1 MDMQVVEQYVEFC
14 SFEFPQLTPLPDI
27 SQKRDSP
34 EPKLPEMHI
43 DELRRAIR
51 KNQVSF
57 PAQVPA
63 FPKRDRPDLQQ
74 KLAQLY
80 FVLGWSCPKI
90 AKRYGLSRLR
100 VQQILK
106 AWKARAVE
114 IGYIQTVPPP
124 EMLPLPSA
132 DSPIQAVVLSIVK
145 SSFPPVP
152 APISPNEPTGEQ
164 APGGDKT
171 PCGYR
176 PRRRFDGARIT
187 SALSELA
194 AGRTVAEMANELG
207 VSVGTIHAWRRDQ
220 EKCLLQRE
228 NNLLKEQLA
237 KLASVQT
244 KLIDLITRSD
254 KSQRRT
260 FMPFLRT
267 SPHTESDY
275 RESLIRTQG
284 II

>member
-1 MDMQVVEQYVEFC
+1 MQVGEQQIESRFSGFQHFAV
-14 SFEFPQLTPLPDI
+14 LPDV
-27 SQKRDSP
+27 SQKPDTN
-34 EPKLPEMHI
+34 EPKLPEMPI

-80 FVLGWSCPKI
+80 FVLGWSCPRI

-114 IGYIQTVPPP
+114 VGYIQTVPPP
-124 EMLPLPSA
+124 EILPLPPT

-152 APISPNEPTGEQ
+152 APTPPNESTGGQ
-164 APGGDKT
+164 VPGRDKT
-171 PCGYR
+171 PSGYR
-176 PRRRFDGARIT
+176 PRRRFDVARIT
-187 SALSELA
+187 SVLNELE

-207 VSVGTIHAWRRDQ
+207 VSVCTIHAWRRHH
-220 EKCLLQRE
+220 EKYLLKRE
-228 NNLLKEQLA
+228 NSLLKEQLA
-237 KLASVQT
+237 KLTSVQT

-254 KSQRRT
+254 KSQHRT
-260 FMPFLRT
+260 FMPFLRI

-275 RESLIRTQG
+275 RESL
-284 II
+284 